1 MRVAIIGAGPAGM
14 MAALEAAKGL
24 GRGLS
29 QVVLF
34 EGEAKVGRKLLVT
47 GSGRCNISNDG
58 INPSAY
64 HGPDPEWTQRIL
76 DRFAVEDLERVM
88 YRLGIPLKKTDDG
101 WYYPLSESAAA
112 VVSILEERL
121 AGAGVLMRVATKVS
135 SFVYRE
141 GIGFE
146 LSLYDAVTGATNVEV
161 FDKLIIASGGKS
173 YPELGSKGQL
183 FPSLKTLGH
192 TVNKMSPALGP
203 IDVRLGAFSA
213 LQGLRF
219 DAHTAVFDD
228 ETGLGRSFGNLI
240 FTKKGLNGPG
250 VMNLS
255 HLVHQHKGKPL
266 YLEVNFIGPWIE
278 ELAEATTD
286 ESNQASLRALL
297 LRYFPP
303 KATDFFINQSGLT
316 PEKRVRNLTEADFQQ
331 LLFVLSMQR
340 FEITGAGDYSNSQ
353 VTAGGVASE
362 ELEPGTLESKIIA
375 GLYIIGEAIDV
386 YGPCGGYNLHIAFA
400 TGTIAG
406 RALAEMT
413 N

>member
-14 MAALEAAKGL
+14 MAALEAAHGL

-34 EGEAKVGRKLLVT
+34 DGEPKVGRKLLVT

-58 INPSAY
+58 VHEAVY
-64 HGPDPEWTQRIL
+64 HGPDPDWTQRIL
-76 DRFAVEDLERVM
+76 ERFAVEDLERAM

-101 WYYPLSESAAA
+101 WYYPLSESAAS

-121 AGAGVLMRVATKVS
+121 VGAGALMRVATNMN
-135 SFVYRE
+135 SFTYQI
-141 GIGFE
+141 GTGFE
-146 LSLYDAVTGATNVEV
+146 ISLKNMVTGKTSIEV
-161 FDKLIIASGGKS
+161 FDRLVVASGGKS

-183 FPSLKTLGH
+183 FPALKALGH

-203 IDVRLGAFSA
+203 IDVHLGDFVA

-219 DAHTAVFDD
+219 DAHTAIFED
-228 ETGLGRSFGNLI
+228 ETCLGRSFGNVI

-255 HLVHQHKGKPL
+255 HLFHQNKGKPL

-278 ELAEATTD
+278 KLAEAATD
-286 ESNQASLRALL
+286 EGNQASLRALL
-297 LRYFPP
+297 LRYFAP
-303 KATDFFINQSGLT
+303 KAADFFIAQSGLT
-316 PEKRVRNLTEADFQQ
+316 PDKRVHYLTEADFQR

-362 ELEPGTLESKIIA
+362 EIDPDTLESKIVA

-386 YGPCGGYNLHIAFA
+386 YGPCGGYNLHMALA
-400 TGTIAG
+400 TGNIAG
-406 RALAEMT
+406 KALAELT